1 MFAVVFEVRPRD
13 GRKDEYLDLAG
24 SLRPL
29 LLTMDGFIEVER
41 FESRHRPGWVLS
53 LSTWRDEKSVV
64 RWRCQREHHDTQKRG
79 RFERFA
85 DYRLRVCEVTA
96 DSRAPEAVIQQ
107 RFDET
112 EVGDAKAIAVTEFPP
127 AHDASAAEVDLAG
140 AEGLTAHDVFES
152 LYNPGKTLL
161 LTSWTTPERAG
172 GWRPGATPEGLRHR
186 RVRIVRDYG
195 LVDRREAPQ
204 YYPPVRDLGQV
215 L

>member
-24 SLRPL
+24 SLKPL
-29 LLTMDGFIEVER
+29 LETMDGFIEVER

-64 RWRCQREHHDTQKRG
+64 RWRCQREHHGTQKRG
-79 RFERFA
+79 RFELFA

-112 EVGDAKAIAVTEFPP
+112 EVGDAKAIAVT
-127 AHDASAAEVDLAG
+127 
-140 AEGLTAHDVFES
+140 
-152 LYNPGKTLL
+152 
-161 LTSWTTPERAG
+161 
-172 GWRPGATPEGLRHR
+172 
-186 RVRIVRDYG
+186 
-195 LVDRREAPQ
+195 
-204 YYPPVRDLGQV
+204 
-215 L
+215 